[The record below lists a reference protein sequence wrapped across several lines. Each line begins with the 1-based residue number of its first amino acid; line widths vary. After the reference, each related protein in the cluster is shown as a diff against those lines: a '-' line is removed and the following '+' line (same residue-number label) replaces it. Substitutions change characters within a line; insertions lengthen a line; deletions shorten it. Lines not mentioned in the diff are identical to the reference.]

1 MAKMRILLVDDH
13 AVLRSGLRLLINS
26 QSDAEVVGEASD
38 AREGFEKVRELRPD
52 IAVVDLTMPGSSGM
66 KLIDRI
72 RHEVPAT
79 RVIVLTMHDD
89 AAYVR
94 AALAAGANAY
104 VAKTSVDGELLAAI
118 RATFRGGTFV
128 NVNMRDAGIGS
139 LATHS
144 DDGASTPGDLLS
156 PREREVLKLLAL
168 GHTNQE
174 IADRLFLS
182 VKTIETYRSRL
193 SDKLGLKTRAGIVR
207 YALDIGIIGVDESSE
222 PS

>member
-38 AREGFEKVRELRPD
+38 AREGALKVRELRPD
-52 IAVVDLTMPGSSGM
+52 IAVIDLTMPGASGM
-66 KLIDRI
+66 KLIEQI
-72 RHEVPAT
+72 RREVPST

-89 AAYVR
+89 PAYVR

-104 VAKTSVDGELLAAI
+104 VAKTAVDDELLAAI
-118 RATFRGGTFV
+118 RATFRGRTFV
-128 NVNMRDAGIGS
+128 NVNMQDATTRS
-139 LATHS
+139 PLTPHS
-144 DDGASTPGDLLS
+144 DAATTAGDLLS

-193 SDKLGLKTRAGIVR
+193 SEKLGLKTRAEMVR
-207 YALDIGIIGVDESSE
+207 YALDLGIIGIDPSSE
-222 PS
+222 PV